1 MTPTDKNKSKSK
13 TSASKKIADKKAISR
28 PIGQV
33 LKKARLE
40 KGIRLTQ
47 IVQQLNISQSYIQ
60 AIEEGKINELPKEQ
74 TYTIG
79 FVKSYAQAVDLDCQ
93 ETVEKFKQEF
103 YAESEQYDLSE
114 DEAEIEEQE
123 SIIHNPSPNSKIL
136 WGSLGVA
143 ALAIGI
149 WYFASKSSLSD
160 SDKEAES
167 VMEEATEDTEKLVEA
182 AKQLPIDYPVAQ
194 QVATGLVKEDVSY
207 TNNKAAAE
215 KAGKKSDSE
224 MEDATF
230 VYEDNQEN
238 EVIATPEDSDSVM
251 VISEEPADNKSD
263 SDMDSESK
271 GFVSDPSKLPILIT
285 VTEDTWIE
293 IKDPE
298 NEDLYL
304 SKVIAPGYIYQV
316 PKKGLVLSTGNAGA
330 TLITVGSN
338 SLPSIGKDGQVLKD
352 VYLGVV
358 ELKEKYIKND

>member
-1 MTPTDKNKSKSK
+1 MTPTDKNKSKPK
-13 TSASKKIADKKAISR
+13 TSASKKTADKKAISR

-47 IVQQLNISQSYIQ
+47 IVQQLNISQAYIQ

-79 FVKSYAQAVDLDCQ
+79 FVKSYAQAVDIDCQ

-114 DEAEIEEQE
+114 DKAEIEEQE

-149 WYFASKSSLSD
+149 WYFASKSSLSVL
-160 SDKEAES
+160 DKEVES
-167 VMEEATEDTEKLVEA
+167 VIEEVTKDSEKPVEA
-182 AKQLPIDYPVAQ
+182 EKQLPIDYPVAQ
-194 QVATGLVKEDVSY
+194 QVATGLVKDDVSN
-207 TNNKAAAE
+207 TDNKAAENANQKTDSE
-215 KAGKKSDSE
+215 KAE
-224 MEDATF
+224 VTF

-238 EVIATPEDSDSVM
+238 KVITPESSDSVM
-251 VISEEPADNKSD
+251 VISEETSDNKSD
-263 SDMDSESK
+263 SDMDSEPK

-285 VTEDTWIE
+285 VTEDTWVE
-293 IKDPE
+293 IKNPE

-304 SKVIAPGYIYQV
+304 SKVISPGYIYQV

-330 TLITVGSN
+330 TLVTVGSQ
-338 SLPSIGKDGQVLKD
+338 SLPSIGKNGQVMKD
-352 VYLGVV
+352 IYLGVV
-358 ELKEKYIKND
+358 ELKEKYIK